1 MLSISIRININIYII
16 IINIYIIIIIMTTLT
31 IVMMIII
38 IITFILRDDLIIWT
52 IHKKSISES
61 MFPYAGQLVTWHGG
75 TWCCSCPPRRISGT
89 FLQKKLYLYLYFQLE
104 SQLDGNCDPE
114 MTFYDVFHFYLQHL
128 LL

>member
-16 IINIYIIIIIMTTLT
+16 IIIMTTLT
-31 IVMMIII
+31 IVMIIII

-89 FLQKKLYLYLYFQLE
+89 FLQKYLYFQLE

-114 MTFYDVFHFYLQHL
+114 MTFYDVYHFYHL